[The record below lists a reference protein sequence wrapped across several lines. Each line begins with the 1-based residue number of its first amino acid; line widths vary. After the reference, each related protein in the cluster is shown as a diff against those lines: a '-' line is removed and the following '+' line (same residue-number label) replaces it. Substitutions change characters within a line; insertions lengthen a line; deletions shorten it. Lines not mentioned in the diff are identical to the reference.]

1 MNVANTWWIGIH
13 LKLLA
18 SIAAATSMVQVERGL
33 LQAYQWDLDLDEKDE
48 SKPFWARSCDVF
60 ICWEMPSSEIHI

>member
-18 SIAAATSMVQVERGL
+18 SIAAATSTSSDGPNGKRFDTSLSGG
-33 LQAYQWDLDLDEKDE
+33 
-48 SKPFWARSCDVF
+48 FRS
-60 ICWEMPSSEIHI
+60 